1 MTVNKENILIRIWR
15 FYYEGFRGMTVGRVL
30 WTIIIIKLII
40 IFAVLRLFFF
50 QPALQ
55 GTETE
60 KADAVRTNLLI
71 NHHGSDQRR

>member
-1 MTVNKENILIRIWR
+1 MRIWR

-50 QPALQ
+50 QPVLK
-55 GTETE
+55 GTDAE
-60 KADAVRTNLLI
+60 KADQVRNNLV
-71 NHHGSDQRR
+71 HH